1 DLLDDEES
9 FKKIMAGDKQ
19 VQEQLAHQ
27 DEVLDGSEGATLMV
41 LSTET
46 GEARKISQLENLPIW
61 DGMASANGK
70 LFIVTRAGTVL
81 CLGDK

>member
-1 DLLDDEES
+1 
-9 FKKIMAGDKQ
+9 
-19 VQEQLAHQ
+19 
-27 DEVLDGSEGATLMV
+27 MV